1 MTYDECERLLRQARA
16 VLDRCMF
23 EADGETMRDD
33 VAEIGMKIDE
43 AIDGAA
49 EDSAELLREA
59 SEAA

>member
-1 MTYDECERLLRQARA
+1 MTYDECERLLRHARL

-33 VAEIGMKIDE
+33 VAEIAMKIDE
-43 AIDGAA
+43 ALDGAD
-49 EDSAELLREA
+49 ESAELVREA